1 MRLLYDEFYRMKKW
15 LFINDLL
22 THISN
27 LKIVLT
33 IAWLHQI
40 AEKDNE
46 IDDPILPEQG
56 GRIFLKI
63 YIMFQ
68 NFYINILWSSLPC
81 RLAAKVVGGKV
92 MGVQW
97 IEL

>member
-1 MRLLYDEFYRMKKW
+1 MRLVYDEFYRMKKW

-56 GRIFLKI
+56 GRIFLKNI
-63 YIMFQ
+63 YHVSK
-68 NFYINILWSSLPC
+68 NLHKYTL
-81 RLAAKVVGGKV
+81 VVTDLSTGR
-92 MGVQW
+92 
-97 IEL
+97 